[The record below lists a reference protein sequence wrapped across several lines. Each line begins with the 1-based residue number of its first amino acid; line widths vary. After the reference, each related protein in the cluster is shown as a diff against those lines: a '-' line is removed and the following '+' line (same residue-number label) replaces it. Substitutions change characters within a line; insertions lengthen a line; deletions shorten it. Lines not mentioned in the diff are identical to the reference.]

1 MGVGGGGYELEFKEL
16 PYRKPHAQFGATNK
30 TKLLVHDYRPYSAY
44 RMVVTDCWIQF
55 LSLGDF

>member
-1 MGVGGGGYELEFKEL
+1 MGVGGGGYELEFKVL

-44 RMVVTDCWIQF
+44 RMVVTDC
-55 LSLGDF
+55 